1 LIDETKPSQ
10 DIFLRGSIIAVI
22 ITIPSL
28 TTFFISWT
36 VLDDIITASIFGAVV
51 HFISMG
57 FSFKISKKLFLS
69 KPTKK

>member
-36 VLDDIITASIFGAVV
+36 VLDDIITASIFGIVV